1 MNFVCVARKTLNE
14 LKRAIG
20 DNFTGDLIRSCSFK
34 PTFSPLF
41 KIKIRT
47 RIGFEK
53 SLLETFNKLLK
64 GCIFI
69 GVFFD
74 ILCNSSLKC
83 LPTQEV
89 VHSFYPASAFLI
101 RNHVE
106 LTDCVSSVS
115 NIDTYWMRAWLQ
127 VSVKG

>member
-14 LKRAIG
+14 LKRAIS

-34 PTFSPLF
+34 PTISPLF
-41 KIKIRT
+41 KIKLRIW
-47 RIGFEK
+47 IGFEK
-53 SLLETFNKLLK
+53 SLLKTFNKLLE

-69 GVFFD
+69 RVLFD
-74 ILCNSSLKC
+74 ILCDSPLQC
-83 LPTQEV
+83 LPAQKV
-89 VHSFYPASAFLI
+89 VHSFNPASAFLI

-106 LTDCVSSVS
+106 LTDRVSSVS
-115 NIDTYWMRAWLQ
+115 NIDTDWMGAWLQ